1 MANSRRKRLERE
13 IDRDA
18 RVTTSG
24 FVHEVVAA
32 TLGQLQRLSLAS
44 GCPDPV
50 VMFDEVDAITRKF
63 RSFHRRLNDA
73 RINRRGDRDRD
84 AAPPAQLPPALR
96 PFAYHGRYLGAF
108 PNVEAF
114 AHACIDPGRPEL
126 WASHVD
132 LTQVGIDLHLS
143 GRFWTVDDDGVTH
156 AFALADPGT
165 RDRAEHGA
173 PGPAARVLHASR
185 RVYWLRRRDGT
196 SRCEAWRHQP
206 GDAPL
211 RGMLTRSDRDVRG
224 RRKVVY
230 SYAVGGETLTLLGP
244 NEFRALRG
252 KAGPVEL
259 ARARGCLLTRPLALA
274 ADALQV
280 GDERWYLRRGACER
294 ARAAGVVAQPDPDCG
309 R

>member
-50 VMFDEVDAITRKF
+50 AMFDEVDAITRKF

-156 AFALADPGT
+156 AFALAEPSPSPSPALVFT
-165 RDRAEHGA
+165 LALVFA
-173 PGPAARVLHASR
+173 LATAFCPAAAAR
-185 RVYWLRRRDGT
+185 W
-196 SRCEAWRHQP
+196 
-206 GDAPL
+206 
-211 RGMLTRSDRDVRG
+211 G
-224 RRKVVY
+224 RR
-230 SYAVGGETLTLLGP
+230 
-244 NEFRALRG
+244 
-252 KAGPVEL
+252 
-259 ARARGCLLTRPLALA
+259 CA
-274 ADALQV
+274 ASSSPQ
-280 GDERWYLRRGACER
+280 
-294 ARAAGVVAQPDPDCG
+294 RAAAAAAAA
-309 R
+309 

>member
-24 FVHEVVAA
+24 FVHEIVAA

-50 VMFDEVDAITRKF
+50 AMFDEVDAITRKF

-156 AFALADPGT
+156 AFALAEPSSSPSPSPSPSSSPSP
-165 RDRAEHGA
+165 RPFA
-173 PGPAARVLHASR
+173 PRP
-185 RVYWLRRRDGT
+185 
-196 SRCEAWRHQP
+196 
-206 GDAPL
+206 
-211 RGMLTRSDRDVRG
+211 
-224 RRKVVY
+224 
-230 SYAVGGETLTLLGP
+230 LLGGGVGARP
-244 NEFRALRG
+244 ARPRSEPPPPPPPPRNES
-252 KAGPVEL
+252 
-259 ARARGCLLTRPLALA
+259 ARARELL
-274 ADALQV
+274 
-280 GDERWYLRRGACER
+280 
-294 ARAAGVVAQPDPDCG
+294 RAAGLDECELAGHMDHYVARYVMLADHAWYALRAAGMPGWLLVHADLEALIDDWCVSGVVTILADPEGGVHVFAHGDPLAD